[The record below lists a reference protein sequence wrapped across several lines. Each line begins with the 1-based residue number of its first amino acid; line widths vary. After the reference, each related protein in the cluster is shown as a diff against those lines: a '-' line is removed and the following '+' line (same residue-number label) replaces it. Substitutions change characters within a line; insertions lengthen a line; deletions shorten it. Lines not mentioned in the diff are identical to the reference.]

1 MMEEVKLPASDRT
14 MLYVHCWQAEQPKAV
29 VLLAHGMT
37 EHAMRYDRFGQF
49 LSQNHIS
56 LYCHDQRGH
65 GKTGGMQL
73 GHLRKGVEWN
83 MMINDLFTI
92 KKKLIDIETDCPV
105 YLMGHSMG
113 SFLVRR
119 TVQLRPSM
127 FDGLILSGTGD
138 GQGLAGKAAVKIA
151 GAACLLTGQET
162 YSKRLQKLMFGS
174 FNKGIVNP
182 KSEYDWLTCDQTELE
197 RYLSDSQCGFT
208 CTNGFYHEL
217 LQGIQLANDPK
228 NIASMRKEMPVYLF
242 SGDCD
247 PVGNRGKGV
256 RHVQQLLEQAGM
268 QDVTVRLYAGGR
280 HEMLNEINRDA
291 VMAELLQWLEEKT
304 EQLNKREQNSHEA
317 V

>member
-1 MMEEVKLPASDRT
+1 
-14 MLYVHCWQAEQPKAV
+14 
-29 VLLAHGMT
+29 
-37 EHAMRYDRFGQF
+37 
-49 LSQNHIS
+49 
-56 LYCHDQRGH
+56 
-65 GKTGGMQL
+65 
-73 GHLRKGVEWN
+73 
-83 MMINDLFTI
+83 
-92 KKKLIDIETDCPV
+92 
-105 YLMGHSMG
+105 MGHSMG

-182 KSEYDWLTCDQTELE
+182 QSEYDWLTCDQTELE
-197 RYLSDSQCGFT
+197 RYLSDSQCGLT

-304 EQLNKREQNSHEA
+304 EQLNKREQNSHGA